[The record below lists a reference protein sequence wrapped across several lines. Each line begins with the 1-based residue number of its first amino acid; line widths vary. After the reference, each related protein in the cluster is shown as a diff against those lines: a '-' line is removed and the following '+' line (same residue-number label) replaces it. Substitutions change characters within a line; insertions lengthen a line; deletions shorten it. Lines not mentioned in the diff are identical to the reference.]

1 MKIEGVPEGWE
12 LVRIGQPAVGEWS
25 IGGDGKP
32 WQYKHA
38 TQARS
43 DEFWPIIRKVEPAC
57 SWPLGVFA
65 DGWLSQSSFASAI
78 YWSAEKPEWDP
89 RSAWWMTAG
98 EDPVAVKGYLANHP
112 VFREGLPWTE
122 RIQQVGP
129 TVESRLKGEVV

>member
-12 LVRIGQPAVGEWS
+12 LVGFKPPVK
-25 IGGDGKP
+25 GDFIIDIDGSPYQILHVDVTAKL
-32 WQYKHA
+32 
-38 TQARS
+38 
-43 DEFWPIIRKVEPAC
+43 PIIRKVEPAC

-112 VFREGLPWTE
+112 VFREGLPWDE

>member
-12 LVRIGQPAVGEWS
+12 LVRIGNPDVGECI
-25 IGGDGKP
+25 IGNEGEP
-32 WQYKHA
+32 RIITANHWQSVNHV
-38 TQARS
+38 
-43 DEFWPIIRKVEPAC
+43 IIRKVEPDC
-57 SWPLGVFA
+57 SWPIGVFA

-112 VFREGLPWTE
+112 VFREGLPWDE